1 MYNWLMFFTGLNQGI
16 YNFYKNIFPLRKERM
31 IQLELEKKT
40 ICSKQFNHSRHLGS

>member
-1 MYNWLMFFTGLNQGI
+1 MFFTGLNQGI

-40 ICSKQFNHSRHLGS
+40 ICSKQFDKVGFHWTIGNSQ